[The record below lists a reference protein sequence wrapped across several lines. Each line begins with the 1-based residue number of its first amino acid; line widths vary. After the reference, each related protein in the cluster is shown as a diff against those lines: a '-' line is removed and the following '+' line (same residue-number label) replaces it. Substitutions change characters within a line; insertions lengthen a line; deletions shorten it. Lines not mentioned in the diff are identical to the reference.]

1 MTITELIKDLI
12 DTSKERLKTP
22 ISGAFLI
29 TFIIYNWRPILFLI
43 FSEASIEDK
52 IIVINHEYCSLWAFL
67 FPVFIALF
75 YTLLIP
81 KLMLKID
88 KSLIETTEER
98 IKNIYDS
105 KGHAMSC
112 KIELAKKEFELKNIE
127 TGNKQIEE
135 LLSQINNLKE
145 SNTQI
150 TKANQIEV
158 EQLNEN
164 LKKSNEQLKET
175 LRDIENRRTLNP
187 LSLSA
192 IRENKKNQLSPHEH
206 KYSETNSLENTII
219 DLLNT
224 LGDNDLNQFKKLR
237 RLSDGEIEGGSLR
250 SIKQET
256 INHFILMGFI
266 SPKENQFYFTNN
278 GEILYNI
285 LRAN

>member
-1 MTITELIKDLI
+1 MTFFDFLKDVI
-12 DTSKERLKTP
+12 DSGKERLKTP
-22 ISGAFLI
+22 ITGAFVFSFLVW
-29 TFIIYNWRPILFLI
+29 NWRPLAVLF
-43 FSEASIEDK
+43 FSDASIEDK
-52 IIVINHEYCSLWAFL
+52 ILVVNYEYCTGWAII
-67 FPVFIALF
+67 FPIFIALF
-75 YTLLIP
+75 YTLLVP
-81 KLMLKID
+81 KIMVEINKDLAP
-88 KSLIETTEER
+88 T
-98 IKNIYDS
+98 KNKRVDDIYDAKS
-105 KGHAMSC
+105 HTTDR
-112 KIELAKKEFELKNIE
+112 KIELAKREFELKNIE

-135 LLSQINNLKE
+135 LLSQIDNLKE

-175 LRDIENRRTLNP
+175 LRDIENGRTLNS

-192 IRENKKNQLSPHEH
+192 IRENKKNQFSSHQH
-206 KYSETNSLENTII
+206 KYSETNSLENTVIEI
-219 DLLNT
+219 LNA

-237 RLSDGEIEGGSLR
+237 RLSDGEIEEGSLR